1 MNYYR
6 ILRLNSLVKSER
18 LKILGVGLL
27 FLLKKRF
34 LNLFLDPVLVCNFR
48 CMMCYFS
55 DPDYKPSKE
64 RFTEEMMAKVANC
77 FFSSAMRLQIG
88 CGAEPTLYKHNEQI
102 IKLAKQHGV
111 PYVSFT
117 TNGALLNYDKV
128 EALAKAGLDEIIL
141 SMHGASKEVYE
152 RMMPGAKFEILHEV
166 LRSISKVKEKYQGLK
181 LRINYTVNP
190 DNLEDLKGLVKYL
203 DDYHIDVLQVRPIRR
218 LGNSAYSDFDIKR
231 KQKEYSAVVKLLA
244 DTCHQKGIVSI
255 ITGELPTE
263 TLYRKRLDIAKYT
276 YCYVSPIHYG
286 DKRFIPNDKPYRTF
300 LKSNGFLQSIFKD
313 VFFTRNY
320 KYADSVSFANYDVNV

>member
-34 LNLFLDPVLVCNFR
+34 LNLFLDPVLVCNFS

-64 RFTEEMMAKVANC
+64 RLTEEMIAKVANC

-88 CGAEPTLYKHNEQI
+88 CGAEPTLYKYNEQI

-111 PYVSFT
+111 PYISFT
-117 TNGALLNYDKV
+117 TNGALLNYEKV
-128 EALAKAGLDEIIL
+128 EALAKAGLDELIL

-152 RMMPGAKFEILHEV
+152 TMMPGAKFEILHEV
-166 LRSISKVKEKYQGLK
+166 LSIISQVKEKYQGLK

-203 DDYHIDVLQVRPIRR
+203 DDYRIDVLQVRPIRR

-231 KQKEYSAVVKLLA
+231 KQKEYSTVVKLLS
-244 DTCHQKGIVSI
+244 DTCQQKGIVSI
-255 ITGELPTE
+255 ITGELPSE

-286 DKRFIPNDKPYRTF
+286 DKGFIPDETYYRTF
-300 LKSNGFLQSIFKD
+300 LKSNGFFKSIIKD

-320 KYADSVSFANYDVNV
+320 KYADTVSFANYDVNV